1 MDLEPVNAAREA
13 QAMGR
18 LGSHPHIVT
27 LLDLGEHE
35 GHPHGDRANER
46 RRCRGSHGSCN
57 RPPDQPRVG
66 HRQGDL
72 PWVGIRPLS
81 ET

>member
-18 LGSHPHIVT
+18 LGPHPQIVT

-35 GHPHGDRANER
+35 GHPFMVTELMSGGDVEGVMAILL
-46 RRCRGSHGSCN
+46 RGH
-57 RPPDQPRVG
+57 
-66 HRQGDL
+66 
-72 PWVGIRPLS
+72 S
-81 ET
+81 EQCFQ